1 MSKVEH
7 RFGGFKDAGGESYPI
22 LVYNSNKVVN
32 LPRVHEHFFQDFQK
46 SFQKF
51 FFEYYPIFHQGFNYG
66 LV

>member
-7 RFGGFKDAGGESYPI
+7 RLGGFKDAGGKSQPI
-22 LVYNSNKVVN
+22 LVFNFNKVVD
-32 LPRVHEHFFQDFQK
+32 LPRVYEHFFQDFQK

-51 FFEYYPIFHQGFNYG
+51 FFKYYPKFHQGFNYG